1 MKRRKSKIVKFL
13 EIEEINEFE
22 KPLLDKAK
30 KAIANSNK
38 TIEDR
43 IAIRD
48 FTLVNL
54 VYACALRISEACNL
68 TLNYLDLIK
77 KQLYVIDGKG
87 GDRLVPIPEP
97 VVKNLKLWLEI
108 RPKWEN
114 NNYVFT
120 NIKGTTRPNKEGKF
134 ENNKPL
140 TMKYYNKLFNELSEK
155 SGVTL
160 KSGEKVHPHTLRHSR
175 AMAIYDNGVDLEVL
189 QAFLGHKEIST
200 TQVYARVRD
209 ERVIEAQQKVLGG
222 IGRL

>member
-1 MKRRKSKIVKFL
+1 MKSKIVKFL
-13 EIEEINEFE
+13 EIEEIE
-22 KPLLDKAK
+22 KFQEPLLERAK
-30 KAIANSNK
+30 LAINKKNK
-38 TIEDR
+38 TVADK

-68 TLNYLDLIK
+68 TLNYLDLEK

-97 VVKNLKLWLEI
+97 AVNNLRLWLDI
-108 RPKWEN
+108 RPEWKD

-120 NIKGTTRPNKEGKF
+120 NIKGTTRPGEVR
-134 ENNKPL
+134 PL
-140 TMKYYNKLFNELSEK
+140 TMKYYNKLFGELSEE

-160 KSGEKVHPHTLRHSR
+160 KNGAKVHPHTLRHSR

-189 QAFLGHKEIST
+189 QSLLGHKAIST
-200 TQVYARVRD
+200 TQVYAQVRD
-209 ERVIEAQQKVLGG
+209 ERVIEAQQAVLGG
-222 IGRL
+222 IKGL

>member
-140 TMKYYNKLFNELSEK
+140 TMKYYNKLFNEL
-155 SGVTL
+155 
-160 KSGEKVHPHTLRHSR
+160 
-175 AMAIYDNGVDLEVL
+175 
-189 QAFLGHKEIST
+189 
-200 TQVYARVRD
+200 
-209 ERVIEAQQKVLGG
+209 
-222 IGRL
+222 